1 MLRFVKNR
9 WTFILALTAVLAL
22 GFSHPVGAVDQG
34 STGTDPQPIPG
45 GGSGNTGDPDVP
57 TGSGFAYAGK
67 GGSLRSGKI
76 GYGRAVGDSP
86 AVHSATVWRIL
97 LILRGVKAWYFR
109 Y

>member
-9 WTFILALTAVLAL
+9 WTFILTLVAVLAL
-22 GFSHPVGAVDQG
+22 GFSHPVGAVEQG
-34 STGTDPQPIPG
+34 NTGTDPQPNPG
-45 GGSGNTGDPDVP
+45 GSGGNTGDPDVP
-57 TGSGFAYAGK
+57 TGSGYAMAGK
-67 GGSLRSGKI
+67 GGALRSGKI

-86 AVHSATVWRIL
+86 AVHSVTVWRVL